1 MGRKEHDVF
10 VLGDETLIAEPDS
23 TANASLEGHGTA
35 RKIDAESVESESFVT
50 PTTIR
55 NRAAPVPRRL
65 AVLGLSVGATTVIGV
80 SVLSTG
86 GKGDP
91 PPRPQ
96 RSTSLVSSPPLP
108 ATTRRVTAPSPPSL
122 DHAGHR
128 KRRAGASERKPRTNH
143 SQVSERKTRKPKAPV
158 SSTVTIP
165 AAVPPATSPAP
176 MTIPAPPTPSPSPH
190 GGGGPGGREEFG
202 FER

>member
-1 MGRKEHDVF
+1 MARKEHDVF
-10 VLGDETLIAEPDS
+10 VLGDETLVAEPDG
-23 TANASLEGHGTA
+23 TADVSLEGDDAA
-35 RKIDAESVESESFVT
+35 RNLDAESVESQQYVT

-86 GKGDP
+86 GNGDS

-108 ATTRRVTAPSPPSL
+108 AATPRVAAPSPPSL
-122 DHAGHR
+122 HRAHHR
-128 KRRAGASERKPRTNH
+128 KRRAGPSEREVRTRH
-143 SQVSERKTRKPKAPV
+143 SHMPERETRISKAPV
-158 SSTVTIP
+158 GSTVTIP
-165 AAVPPATSPAP
+165 AAVPPAPSPAP
-176 MTIPAPPTPSPSPH
+176 MTIPVPPSPSPSPH
-190 GGGGPGGREEFG
+190 DGGGSGGGEEFG

>member
-1 MGRKEHDVF
+1 MGRNEHDVF
-10 VLGDETLIAEPDS
+10 VLGDETLVAEPNS
-23 TANASLEGHGTA
+23 TADASLEGDGVA
-35 RKIDAESVESESFVT
+35 RNIDAESVDSQSYVT

-55 NRAAPVPRRL
+55 NRATPVPRRL

-86 GKGDP
+86 GNGDP

-122 DHAGHR
+122 HRARHR
-128 KRRAGASERKPRTNH
+128 KRRAGASERKVRNHHSRTP
-143 SQVSERKTRKPKAPV
+143 ERETRKFEAPV
-158 SSTVTIP
+158 GSTVTVP
-165 AAVPPATSPAP
+165 PSVPPAPSPAP

-190 GGGGPGGREEFG
+190 GGGGSGGREEFG